1 MLTVRLAVCAGRN
14 RVFLS
19 VLNVKRGRRGTYLCI
34 VFCKTRGRGDTER
47 KTNSPYYYS
56 HTLKKKEKAMIK
68 YIAQIRKNPVTKAVA
83 WYPQAAHVEAL
94 NLDDIAERISLTC
107 TVTEHDIKA
116 VLSALQEQIVFALRN
131 GNSVRLGDLGSFR
144 LTMQGNPSETR
155 EEVSAEKIK
164 RIRVRFT
171 SGSRLRT
178 SLKSGARGVR
188 FGRTDEKAAGETDSK
203 E

>member
-1 MLTVRLAVCAGRN
+1 
-14 RVFLS
+14 
-19 VLNVKRGRRGTYLCI
+19 
-34 VFCKTRGRGDTER
+34 
-47 KTNSPYYYS
+47 
-56 HTLKKKEKAMIK
+56 MIK
-68 YIAQIRKNPVTKAVA
+68 YIAQTRKNPVTKSVA

-94 NLDDIAERISLTC
+94 SLEDITERISLTC

-144 LTMQGNPSETR
+144 LTMQGSPCETR
-155 EEVSAEKIK
+155 EEVSAEKI
-164 RIRVRFT
+164 RRLRVRFT
-171 SGSRLRT
+171 SGSRLRS

-188 FGRTDEKAAGETDSK
+188 FGRKDEKAAEGTESK

>member
-1 MLTVRLAVCAGRN
+1 MHCVPQDPEKTGHREKQTV
-14 RVFLS
+14 
-19 VLNVKRGRRGTYLCI
+19 I
-34 VFCKTRGRGDTER
+34 II
-47 KTNSPYYYS
+47 
-56 HTLKKKEKAMIK
+56 HTHLKKEKAMIK
-68 YIAQIRKNPVTKAVA
+68 YIAQTRKNPVTKAVA

-94 NLDDIAERISLTC
+94 NLDDIAEKISLTC

>member
-1 MLTVRLAVCAGRN
+1 M
-14 RVFLS
+14 
-19 VLNVKRGRRGTYLCI
+19 
-34 VFCKTRGRGDTER
+34 
-47 KTNSPYYYS
+47 
-56 HTLKKKEKAMIK
+56 
-68 YIAQIRKNPVTKAVA
+68 
-83 WYPQAAHVEAL
+83 EAL
-94 NLDDIAERISLTC
+94 NLDDIAEKISLTC